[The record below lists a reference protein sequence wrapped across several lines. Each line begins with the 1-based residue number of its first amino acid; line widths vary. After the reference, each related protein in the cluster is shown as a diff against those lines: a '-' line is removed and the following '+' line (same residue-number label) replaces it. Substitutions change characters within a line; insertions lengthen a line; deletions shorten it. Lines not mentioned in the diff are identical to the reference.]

1 MSAAPKLADLAALQ
15 SACASVVSDAPGPG
29 AVSGHRLHQLD
40 DVRADP
46 GLDVVKML
54 YRSWRLTKVLSLLPL
69 TTAAIPTDELTGL
82 LGEFWQRRKAVGPY
96 FVEECLAFLD
106 FLTTSGVERSARLVD
121 LAAFERARLE
131 LHDEIAAGAQ
141 RADRDVV
148 LRHRP
153 SELFSTDAA
162 ETCEPADSPS
172 TLRGSVDEQG
182 TERWVVT
189 SGPDD
194 GLSLRV
200 GRPAH

>member
-1 MSAAPKLADLAALQ
+1 MSAAPDLAALQ
-15 SACASVVSDAPGPG
+15 SAYASVVSDAPGPG
-29 AVSGHRLHQLD
+29 VLSGPRLHQLD
-40 DVRADP
+40 EVCDDA

-69 TTAAIPTDELTGL
+69 TTSAIATDELTVL
-82 LGEFWQRRKAVGPY
+82 LGEFWRRRRAVGPY

-106 FLTTSGVERSARLVD
+106 FLTTSDADRSSRLLD

-131 LHDEIAAGAQ
+131 LHDEIAAGAP
-141 RADRDVV
+141 RAERDVV

-153 SELFSTDAA
+153 SDLFSVDTA
-162 ETCEPADSPS
+162 ESCEPAESPS

-182 TERWVVT
+182 AERWVVT